1 MLSAAALTTFSACDD
16 EENTPQETDGG
27 LKVITEIVTDGNVIG
42 NGDQE
47 VVFKGKQ
54 TIAKGTYV
62 LKGWVYVADDSE
74 LTIEPGT
81 VIRGDKQTKAALIVE
96 RGGKI
101 FAEGTAN
108 EPIVFTSNEAAG
120 QRRPGDWGGLILCGN
135 AVNNQREQQ
144 IEGGPRSFHGGNND
158 ADNSGVLKYVRI
170 EFAGYPFEKDKE
182 INGLTLGSIQSI
194 MCRFLIAT
202 TTRLNGSAVR

>member
-62 LKGWVYVADDSE
+62 LKGWVYVADGSE

-101 FAEGTAN
+101 FAEGTEEEYKAFLKKHRK
-108 EPIVFTSNEAAG
+108 ELKRLG
-120 QRRPGDWGGLILCGN
+120 IL
-135 AVNNQREQQ
+135 
-144 IEGGPRSFHGGNND
+144 
-158 ADNSGVLKYVRI
+158 
-170 EFAGYPFEKDKE
+170 
-182 INGLTLGSIQSI
+182 
-194 MCRFLIAT
+194 
-202 TTRLNGSAVR
+202 